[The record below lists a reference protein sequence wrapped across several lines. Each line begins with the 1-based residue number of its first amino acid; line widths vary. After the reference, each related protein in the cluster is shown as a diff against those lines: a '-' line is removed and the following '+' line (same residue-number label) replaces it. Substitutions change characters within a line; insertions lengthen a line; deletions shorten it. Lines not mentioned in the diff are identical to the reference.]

1 MSVRPSLHQKL
12 LTSLLRSLSELAQE
26 SCLLYRALIIQ
37 SARLPTWPTVPGV
50 NLRDA
55 IRQMGYG
62 VPSLERA
69 LGSSPN
75 RITLITRGVQYIS
88 ARKARIYQVQMPEA
102 LRSPG
107 ESYDILVEVTLSYKA
122 EPRRTRRQR
131 RKYLSTWLDWECTKR
146 GEDPEQFL
154 ARILKEYNTPEE
166 AEKGEG
172 LFEWTLGK
180 QKNWGKVKELSRGA
194 GTIQKDWAILKSY
207 DLREAFCIAV
217 VGHQGWNNGPNAKVP
232 YSLVVSFEAISV
244 DVPIYTAFVEV
255 QTEIKV
261 QQQLV
266 EIQV

>member
-1 MSVRPSLHQKL
+1 M
-12 LTSLLRSLSELAQE
+12 
-26 SCLLYRALIIQ
+26 
-37 SARLPTWPTVPGV
+37 
-50 NLRDA
+50 
-55 IRQMGYG
+55 
-62 VPSLERA
+62 
-69 LGSSPN
+69 
-75 RITLITRGVQYIS
+75 
-88 ARKARIYQVQMPEA
+88 
-102 LRSPG
+102 
-107 ESYDILVEVTLSYKA
+107 
-122 EPRRTRRQR
+122 
-131 RKYLSTWLDWECTKR
+131 DWECTKR